1 MPGDMSLAGRKI
13 LYLVSEDWYF
23 CSHRLPIARAARDAG
38 AEVVVA
44 TRVRGH
50 ASPIEAEGFRL
61 IPLELSRSGRNPM
74 RDLATLTALIGM
86 YRRERPDIV
95 HHMALKPALYGSIAA
110 WATGVPAMVN
120 AFAGM
125 GFVFIS
131 NSAFAR
137 LLRPV
142 ICRLFLF
149 LLNRKYSQ
157 VIVQNPDD
165 RALFEDRIGVDP
177 RRIAVIRG
185 SGVDIAEF
193 HPAEPPAGT
202 PVAVCVSRLL
212 WDKGIGELVE
222 AARLLRNRRV
232 DIRIR
237 LVGPVDDNPASIAQA
252 QLDDWRA
259 EGIVELAGASGDI
272 AGEYSRAH
280 IAVLPSYR
288 EGLPKS
294 LLEAAACGLPLVA
307 TDVPGCREICRDD
320 ETGLL
325 VPAKDAAA
333 LADALARLAGDA
345 DLRARYGAAA
355 RLAAVDEFAEAIV
368 VTQTMALY
376 ETLMATAPEGNPGD
390 AETTK

>member
-1 MPGDMSLAGRKI
+1 MSLAGRRL

-38 AEVVVA
+38 AEVIVV

-50 ASPIEAEGFRL
+50 GAKIEAEGFRL
-61 IPLELSRSGRNPM
+61 IPLELARSGRNPV
-74 RDLATLTALIGM
+74 RDIATLAALIGI
-86 YRRERPDIV
+86 YRRERPDLV
-95 HHMALKPALYGSIAA
+95 HHVALKPALYGAIAA
-110 WATGVPAMVN
+110 WATGVPAIVN

-131 NSAFAR
+131 SGAFAR
-137 LLRPV
+137 LARPLIGGALR
-142 ICRLFLF
+142 I
-149 LLNRKYSQ
+149 LLNRRGSR

-165 RALFEDRIGVDP
+165 RALFETRIGVAP

-185 SGVDIAEF
+185 SGVDTAAF

-202 PVAVCVSRLL
+202 PVAVCVARML
-212 WDKGIGELVE
+212 WDKGVGELVE
-222 AARLLRNRRV
+222 AARLLRRRGV

-237 LVGPVDDNPASIAQA
+237 LIGPGDDNPASIAQT
-252 QLDDWRA
+252 QLDSWRA
-259 EGIVELAGASGDI
+259 EGIVEIAGASRDI
-272 AGEYSRAH
+272 AREYARAH

-294 LLEAAACGLPLVA
+294 LLEAAAAGLPLVA

-325 VPAKDAAA
+325 VPARDAAA

-345 DLRARYGAAA
+345 ALRARYGAAA
-355 RLAAVDEFAEAIV
+355 RRAAETEFAEAIV
-368 VTQTMALY
+368 VRQTMALY
-376 ETLMATAPEGNPGD
+376 D
-390 AETTK
+390 ALLPPA